1 MEKQDSPEG
10 NTLKL
15 KEKLTISESHL
26 PKTFQ
31 KSSPKSNK
39 SNIKIKDFLT
49 KAGAPVDSFIGNLDE
64 RKEILISHVTQ
75 FFTPQELVKQE

>member
-15 KEKLTISESHL
+15 KEKLTISGSHL

-39 SNIKIKDFLT
+39 SNIKIKNFLT
-49 KAGAPVDSFIGNLDE
+49 KAGAPVDSFIGNLAE
-64 RKEILISHVTQ
+64 GKEVLISHVTQ
-75 FFTPQELVKQE
+75 FFTPQEVVKQE